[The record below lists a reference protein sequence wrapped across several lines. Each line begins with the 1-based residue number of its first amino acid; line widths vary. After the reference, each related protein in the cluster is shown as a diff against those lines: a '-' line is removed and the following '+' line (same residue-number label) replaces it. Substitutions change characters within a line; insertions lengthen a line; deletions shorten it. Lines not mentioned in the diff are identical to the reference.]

1 MDRHLK
7 GWYWPAGYAAVA
19 LLSAFCAGA
28 QAIAWP
34 VVRPLRATRTFVNPG
49 GGHADTPFVAMF
61 RDASGLAIYKLE
73 CHNGNYRN
81 VSELKF
87 SGDFQCAL
95 FATRGTTVMSGNL
108 LVPLTGNAASANRW
122 NRGRMRAVQL
132 RGQCRGYP
140 DYGADRRFTLRGML
154 LTLQFTPLQW
164 SASGA
169 GGSTPMLKKFT
180 FSFRVVPDTGATGV
194 VADVPSGPRPPDACY
209 P

>member
-7 GWYWPAGYAAVA
+7 GRYWMAGYAVVA

-28 QAIAWP
+28 QPIVWP

-49 GGHADTPFVAMF
+49 RGHADIAFVAMF

-73 CHNGNYRN
+73 CHNGNYRKI
-81 VSELKF
+81 SELKF

-108 LVPLTGNAASANRW
+108 LVTNTGSAASANQW

-132 RGQCRGYP
+132 RGQCLAYP
-140 DYGADRRFTLRGML
+140 DYGADRRFKLRGML
-154 LTLQFTPLQW
+154 LTLQFTRLQW
-164 SASGA
+164 SAPSAEGN
-169 GGSTPMLKKFT
+169 PMLKKFT
-180 FSFRVVPDTGATGV
+180 FSFRVAPDTSATGV
-194 VADVPSGPRPPDACY
+194 VTDVPDGPRPPAACY